1 MGIIINEN
9 VAENFINGPIGA
21 KGSKGIR
28 ITDPIPQHNTP
39 AKGPNIKKHVTQ
51 MIDTGSKQ
59 ANPSGVRGKY
69 GTTKSDNIKERALNN
84 AAPEICRTNWDDFD
98 I

>member
-28 ITDPIPQHNTP
+28 IIDPIPQHNTP

-51 MIDTGSKQ
+51 TIDTS
-59 ANPSGVRGKY
+59 
-69 GTTKSDNIKERALNN
+69 
-84 AAPEICRTNWDDFD
+84 EILFLLTSACSFIINSNSYY
-98 I
+98 